1 MIIIYKE
8 VINRME
14 ISEIT
19 QSIKEGV
26 AAKEVRRIREVY
38 HLMKPERLPDGQ
50 VTTDFCPDIRL
61 PRICFAAKYENRN
74 KKRRII
80 SYNGLVVL
88 ELNGLYTYEKAVSL
102 RNLASRMPETLM
114 AFLGGSGKS
123 VKIVCRGEVFG
134 EGSGYAKDEMQVK
147 NVFAS
152 VYAVAQQEDYMETHK
167 TKPLKNVHEE
177 NDIPYL
183 WYME

>member
-61 PRICFAAKYENRN
+61 PRICYAAE
-74 KKRRII
+74 
-80 SYNGLVVL
+80 
-88 ELNGLYTYEKAVSL
+88 
-102 RNLASRMPETLM
+102 
-114 AFLGGSGKS
+114 
-123 VKIVCRGEVFG
+123 
-134 EGSGYAKDEMQVK
+134 
-147 NVFAS
+147 
-152 VYAVAQQEDYMETHK
+152 
-167 TKPLKNVHEE
+167 
-177 NDIPYL
+177 
-183 WYME
+183 